1 MFDSG
6 FDWASLFPDDLLQPA
21 PDLLHNST
29 SPSSQGTKRRR
40 DDPEEG
46 ESSVHLLGERKRSR
60 SRVDI
65 FFSCPYRRR
74 NPRVFNVRD
83 FPTCAHHSFSS
94 ITLVKRHVTSAHQ
107 AKDFTFQCKT
117 CSTWF
122 PTKKAVDNH
131 CNRQTCSRLPLLV
144 VDEYDRGITEEM
156 ESKLRDRRGKNK
168 VLEWEGLWR
177 TIFPTSQGIAAPDF
191 VPIIEHDEGRE
202 RFYQGLSELE
212 PSMILEVR
220 GILFKALDL
229 HPVEVVRELD
239 GLVKVLSSPAQ
250 RMLNSESEAIPD
262 EDSVTLSWETTPS
275 AL

>member
-6 FDWASLFPDDLLQPA
+6 FDWGSLFPDGLLQPA
-21 PDLLHNST
+21 PDLLYGST

-46 ESSVHLLGERKRSR
+46 ESSVHLVGGRKS
-60 SRVDI
+60 SRVDV

-94 ITLVKRHVTSAHQ
+94 ITLVKRHVMSAHQ
-107 AKDFTFQCKT
+107 ARDFIFQCKT
-117 CSTWF
+117 CRAWF
-122 PTKKAVDNH
+122 PTQKALDNH
-131 CNRQTCSRLPLLV
+131 SSHQTCSSLPHLV
-144 VDEYDRGITEEM
+144 VDDYDKGITEEM
-156 ESKLRDRRGKNK
+156 ERKLRDRRSKNK

-177 TIFPTSQGIAAPDF
+177 TIFPTSQGIAAPGKL
-191 VPIIEHDEGRE
+191 PQGSSCRE

-220 GILFKALDL
+220 GILFKALEV

-262 EDSVTLSWETTPS
+262 EGSVTLSWETTPS